1 MTLPVLAAVY
11 ISFAGVVTFLVWA
24 AFAAMAYWAWS
35 ASKGQA
41 AMMTMAGAGLIA
53 VLTLLH
59 MFDVHIGQGW
69 LELAGTALVVYGY
82 YLTVKPTIDAN
93 IAKLKEKAKAATHSG
108 GSGTPPAAS

>member
-1 MTLPVLAAVY
+1 MTLPVLALY
-11 ISFAGVVTFLVWA
+11 ITLEGVIMLLLWA
-24 AFAAMAYWAWS
+24 AFAAMAFWAWS
-35 ASKGQA
+35 ASKSQA

-53 VLTLLH
+53 LITLLN
-59 MFDVHIGQGW
+59 MFGVFIAGLW
-69 LELAGTALVVYGY
+69 PMFVGTALVVYGY